1 MSLWKRIQRIGMKAA
16 KFQFTISLEELTVT
30 FEKDYCPKGIVIVFT
45 RRGRRCTSKA
55 VNLHNSGAD
64 EASLIYT
71 WTLPDN
77 LEVITTLYRN
87 ENSIAFEDKE
97 WTFQIEDIGVSAED
111 FKEVPTNA
119 TTRRRVLATRNL
131 NLAEFASALP
141 TQNNLKVILRAASKR
156 VSSATLFFTLH
167 GLMLRSGEAT

>member
-16 KFQFTISLEELTVT
+16 KFQFTVSLEELTVN
-30 FEKDYCPKGIVIVFT
+30 FEKGYRPMGVVVVFT

-55 VNLHNSGAD
+55 VDLRKSETNES
-64 EASLIYT
+64 SLSFT

-87 ENSIAFEDKE
+87 ENSIAFDDKE
-97 WTFQIEDIGVSAED
+97 WTFQVEDVGVSAED
-111 FKEVPTNA
+111 FKELHPNA

-141 TQNNLKVILRAASKR
+141 TQNNLKVNLRAASKK